1 MKGMKRGENMKLRAT
16 FSVEL
21 IDEVSDDVQG
31 DIMSVEENR
40 KFIEEL
46 FIDSMVSDR
55 ATVKVNDLKIEK
67 IT

>member
-1 MKGMKRGENMKLRAT
+1 MKLKAT

-21 IDEVSDDVQG
+21 IDEVADDVQG
-31 DIMSVEENR
+31 DIVSVEESR
-40 KFIEEL
+40 KIIEEL

-55 ATVKVNDLKIEK
+55 ATVKVNDLKIEQ